1 MSTTTLHRSTAAS
14 PTQPTAE
21 RVSLGRVM
29 NSEWIKLRT
38 LRSSW
43 YVLGGAMAAMIAVGI
58 VVAYATST
66 SNWAKLDL
74 EDTAASAPLQ
84 GFHLVQLL
92 IGVLGVLF
100 VTGEYATGMIRST
113 FAAVPR
119 RLPVL
124 TAKSAVFGA
133 VSLVAMTV
141 TSFATF
147 FAAQVI
153 LANDHHGSSLSDPGA
168 LRAVAGMGLFMALVG
183 LMGGAF
189 GWIVRST
196 AGAISGLVGVLL
208 ILPVI
213 IGLFPGSFGTTVGK
227 YLPSNAGEAFVA
239 SFHNPDLLAPWAGL
253 AVFAAWVAAALAAA
267 VVVIRRRDT

>member
-1 MSTTTLHRSTAAS
+1 MTTTTRDATA
-14 PTQPTAE
+14 QPTTPPYE
-21 RVSLGRVM
+21 HVTLGRVM

-43 YVLGGAMAAMIAVGI
+43 YVLGGAVLAMFAVGLI
-58 VVAYATST
+58 VAYATST

-74 EDTAASAPLQ
+74 EDTVASAPLQ
-84 GFHLVQLL
+84 GYRLVQLL

-100 VTGEYATGMIRST
+100 VSGEYATGMIRST
-113 FAAVPR
+113 FTAVPR

-124 TAKSAVFGA
+124 AAKSMVFGA
-133 VSLVAMTV
+133 VTLVAMTA

-153 LANDHHGSSLSDPGA
+153 LANDGHGSSLSDPGA
-168 LRAVAGMGLFMALVG
+168 LRSVAGLGFYMALVG

-213 IGLFPGSFGTTVGK
+213 IGLFPGSFSTTVGK
-227 YLPSNAGEAFVA
+227 YLPSNAGEAFVSSA
-239 SFHNPDLLAPWAGL
+239 RNPDLLVPWAGI
-253 AVFAAWVAAALAAA
+253 AIFTAWVTAALVAAI
-267 VVVIRRRDT
+267 VVLRRRDT